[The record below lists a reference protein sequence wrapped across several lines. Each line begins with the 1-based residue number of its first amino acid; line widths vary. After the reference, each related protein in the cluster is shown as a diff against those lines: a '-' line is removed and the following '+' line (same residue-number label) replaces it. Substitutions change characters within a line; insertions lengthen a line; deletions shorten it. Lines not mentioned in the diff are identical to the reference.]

1 MIEKDNRRKLK
12 RLKMALSVTFDLI
25 VEGVLLV
32 SNKYCII
39 LKKLNGFVMNEIT
52 VLPRIVY
59 RGTLIETKRISKTH
73 FSTLMTCHYS

>member
-1 MIEKDNRRKLK
+1 MQDFGQDQEPDYLYIHQVIPIN
-12 RLKMALSVTFDLI
+12 
-25 VEGVLLV
+25 
-32 SNKYCII
+32 
-39 LKKLNGFVMNEIT
+39 T